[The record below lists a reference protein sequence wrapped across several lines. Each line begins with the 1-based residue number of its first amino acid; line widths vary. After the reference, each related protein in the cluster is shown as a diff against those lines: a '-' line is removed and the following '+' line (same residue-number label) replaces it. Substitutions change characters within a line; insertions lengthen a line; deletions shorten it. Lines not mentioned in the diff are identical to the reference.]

1 MDKSAG
7 KLGWEKPT
15 NAPRLMVNLERIMF
29 VRPQVARGKVLITLA
44 AKEPNLGFRKT
55 Q

>member
-7 KLGWEKPT
+7 KSGWEKPT
-15 NAPRLMVNLERIMF
+15 NAHHLMVNLERIMF
-29 VRPQVARGKVLITLA
+29 VRPQVARGKVLIILG
-44 AKEPNLGFRKT
+44 AKKPNLGFPKT